1 MAVISYSMSNIRQ
14 ETIMKTITGIYSAP
28 RGHWVGDGF
37 PVRSLFTYDRMGAHH
52 VTPFL
57 MLDYAG
63 PREFAPT
70 THPRGVGAHPH
81 RGFETVTIVYDGEVA
96 HRDSTGGG
104 GVISKGDV
112 QWMTAGDGI
121 IHEEYHSPAF
131 TERGGRFEVVQLWVN
146 LRAADKSAPAA
157 YQSIR
162 AADIPSHDLADD
174 AGSLNVIAG
183 DYAGNTGPARTFSPI
198 NVWDLRLRSGGATTL
213 DVPDGH
219 TTMVVVLSGTVQ
231 INGAKVARDAELVI
245 FEREGNEI
253 ALEANNEAKLLVLT
267 GEPIDEPVVGHGPFV
282 MNSAEE
288 IEDSIR
294 GFRAGRFGKAS

>member
-1 MAVISYSMSNIRQ
+1 
-14 ETIMKTITGIYSAP
+14 MKNITGIYSAP

-52 VTPFL
+52 ITPFL

-63 PREFAPT
+63 PRDFAPANK
-70 THPRGVGAHPH
+70 PRGVGAHPH

-96 HRDSTGGG
+96 HRDSTGSG
-104 GVISKGDV
+104 GVIGKGDV

-121 IHEEYHSPAF
+121 IHEEFHSPAF
-131 TERGGRFEVVQLWVN
+131 TERGGRFEMVQLWVN
-146 LRAADKSAPAA
+146 LRAADKSAPAS

-162 AADIPSHDLADD
+162 AADIPRIALTGE

-183 DYAGNTGPARTFSPI
+183 EYGDRTGPARTFSPI
-198 NVWDLRLRSGGATTL
+198 NVWDLRLNRGGATTL
-213 DVPDGH
+213 EVPASH
-219 TTMVVVLSGTVQ
+219 TTLLVVLSGTVQ

-245 FEREGNEI
+245 FERDGREV
-253 ALEANNEAKLLVLT
+253 ALEANNESKVLVLT
-267 GEPIDEPVVGHGPFV
+267 GEPINEPVVGHGPFV

-288 IEDSIR
+288 IEASIR
-294 GFRAGRFGKAS
+294 GFRSGQFGKAS

>member
-1 MAVISYSMSNIRQ
+1 
-14 ETIMKTITGIYSAP
+14 MKNITGVYSAP

-37 PVRSLFTYDRMGAHH
+37 PVRSLFTYARLGAQH

-63 PREFAPT
+63 PRDFSPAT
-70 THPRGVGAHPH
+70 KPRGVGAHPH

-96 HRDSTGGG
+96 HRDSGGGG
-104 GVISKGDV
+104 GVIGKGDV

-121 IHEEYHSPAF
+121 VHEEFHSPAF

-146 LRAADKSAPAA
+146 LRAADKSAPPA

-162 AADIPSHDLADD
+162 AADMAQVELADE
-174 AGSLNVIAG
+174 AGTVSVIAG
-183 DYAGNTGPARTFSPI
+183 EYAGASGPASTFSPI
-198 NVWDLRLRSGGATTL
+198 NVWDLRLNRDGATQL
-213 DVPDGH
+213 IVPEGH
-219 TTMVVVLSGTVQ
+219 TTIVVVLSGTVQ
-231 INGAKVARDAELVI
+231 LNDAKVVQDAELAL
-245 FEREGNEI
+245 FDRAGTEI
-253 ALEANNEAKLLVLT
+253 TLEANKDAKLLVLT

-294 GFRAGRFGKAS
+294 GFQSGRFGKAS